1 MVDVAHLEM
10 HSHAHPPGPINDGS
24 LAYRPLPKYQG
35 TEVVDKDR
43 FGGHEQVLKQLGPTI
58 NLCAFSLLL
67 SAPGLRT

>member
-1 MVDVAHLEM
+1 MPTHLDQLTM
-10 HSHAHPPGPINDGS
+10 DHWHTD
-24 LAYRPLPKYQG
+24 PLPKYQG

-67 SAPGLRT
+67 SPPGLRT